1 MCKEVDILQMEF
13 PTYFVCCM
21 RKSEEF
27 VGEYISYGITACLGG
42 SCILET
48 IEDITLDVKLAL
60 DICNLL
66 EKHQVSALHFK
77 DVVCDLISA

>member
-1 MCKEVDILQMEF
+1 MCKEVDVLQMEF

-42 SCILET
+42 RCILET
-48 IEDITLDVKLAL
+48 IEDITLDAKHAL

-66 EKHQVSALHFK
+66 VKHQVSVLHFK
-77 DVVCDLISA
+77 EVVCDLISV